1 MPMYPEEPHM
11 AMSSISIPL
20 PSGWLP
26 WFVLV
31 AAVLGAVRL
40 LMSYR
45 AWDPVARLGYGMEP
59 DGPPDLVTG
68 LPTPRQIR
76 GWWGVL
82 YAAVIA
88 GVTMLLPVTGRG
100 AMPMQIGGVVAVVVL
115 TALAIWNPRGAAWVF
130 LVPWLL
136 LAVPTLRG
144 MQGPMQF
151 GGFLGMLLPLPFTPG
166 PLLHLGLIFR
176 GAEPEAA
183 RGRLYQVV
191 VLLGLPA
198 LTWLIVWV
206 LR

>member
-1 MPMYPEEPHM
+1 M
-11 AMSSISIPL
+11 AMSSINIPL

-31 AAVLGAVRL
+31 AAVLGVVRL

-45 AWDPVARLGYGMEP
+45 AWDPVVRPGYSVEL

-68 LPTPRQIR
+68 LPAPRQMR

-82 YAAVIA
+82 YAAVITA
-88 GVTMLLPVTGRG
+88 VTMLLPVTGLG
-100 AMPMQIGGVVAVVVL
+100 VMPMQIGGVVAVVVL
-115 TALAIWNPRGAAWVF
+115 TLLAIWNPRGAAWVF

-136 LAVPTLRG
+136 LAVPTLWR
-144 MQGPMQF
+144 MQGPMQL

-166 PLLHLGLIFR
+166 PLLHLGLVFR
-176 GAEPEAA
+176 GADPEAA

-198 LTWLIVWV
+198 LTWLIAGV

>member
-1 MPMYPEEPHM
+1 MTTT
-11 AMSSISIPL
+11 SINIPL

-31 AAVLGAVRL
+31 AAVLGVVRL

-45 AWDPVARLGYGMEP
+45 AWDPVVRPGYSVEL
-59 DGPPDLVTG
+59 DGPPDLGAG
-68 LPTPRQIR
+68 LPPRRQRR

-82 YAAVIA
+82 YAAVIG
-88 GVTMLLPVTGRG
+88 GVALLLPMGRG
-100 AMPMQIGGVVAVVVL
+100 AVPMQIGGVVAVVVL
-115 TALAIWNPRGAAWVF
+115 TLLAIWRPRVAAWVY
-130 LVPWLL
+130 LVPWLV

-144 MQGPMQF
+144 MEGPMQL

-166 PLLHLGLIFR
+166 PLLHLGLVFR

-183 RGRLYQVV
+183 RGRMYQVV

-198 LTWLIVWV
+198 LTWLIAGV

>member
-1 MPMYPEEPHM
+1 M
-11 AMSSISIPL
+11 AMSSINIPL

-31 AAVLGAVRL
+31 AAVLGVVRL

-45 AWDPVARLGYGMEP
+45 AWDPVVRPGYSVEL

-68 LPTPRQIR
+68 LPAPRQMR

-82 YAAVIA
+82 YAAVITA
-88 GVTMLLPVTGRG
+88 VTMLLPVTGLG
-100 AMPMQIGGVVAVVVL
+100 VMPMQIGGVVAVVVL
-115 TALAIWNPRGAAWVF
+115 TLLAISRPRVAAWVY
-130 LVPWLL
+130 LVPWLV

-144 MQGPMQF
+144 MEGPMQL

-166 PLLHLGLIFR
+166 PLLHLGLVFR
-176 GAEPEAA
+176 GADPEAA

-198 LTWLIVWV
+198 LTWLIAWV